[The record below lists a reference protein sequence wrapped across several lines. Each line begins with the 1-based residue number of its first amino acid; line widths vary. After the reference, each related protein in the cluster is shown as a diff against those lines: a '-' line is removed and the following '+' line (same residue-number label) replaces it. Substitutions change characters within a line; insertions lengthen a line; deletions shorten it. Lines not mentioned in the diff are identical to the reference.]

1 MGMEF
6 NETKKSHGGGQEGV
20 VNPDISRVDQEQIDE
35 EFNKRNPSVG
45 KIRALLE
52 RRVRERFRRTACF
65 RKRRPTPL
73 ETHVTRQHHILTRT
87 ILVDAGSFEISSSN
101 SRSR

>member
-1 MGMEF
+1 MEF
-6 NETKKSHGGGQEGV
+6 NETKKSHGGGEERG

-65 RKRRPTPL
+65 SMYLAWEDPL
-73 ETHVTRQHHILTRT
+73 AQGSPIRYTSASHSNHHPC
-87 ILVDAGSFEISSSN
+87 
-101 SRSR
+101 

>member
-6 NETKKSHGGGQEGV
+6 NETKKSRGGGQERDA
-20 VNPDISRVDQEQIDE
+20 NPDISRVDQEQIDE

-52 RRVRERFRRTACF
+52 RRVRERNMCF
-65 RKRRPTPL
+65 RKAWLDPCYTSAL
-73 ETHVTRQHHILTRT
+73 HL
-87 ILVDAGSFEISSSN
+87 
-101 SRSR
+101 

>member
-6 NETKKSHGGGQEGV
+6 NETKKSHRGGQERD

-65 RKRRPTPL
+65 RKAWGDPNIGGPML
-73 ETHVTRQHHILTRT
+73 HVSIT
-87 ILVDAGSFEISSSN
+87 F
-101 SRSR
+101 